1 MSNFDQM
8 TVFIFSKL
16 SWTFTTLHKK
26 LSFPLRISSVNV
38 IKSAVSYGFGHI
50 YWRNPY
56 WNTSFFVQ
64 CQGHIQLVIDWHQFS
79 IPVMTTVLKL
89 HTFSRNLQTFQWFR
103 NIFLKW
109 HETLCLHLTRTM
121 TEQYQ
126 YIVSV
131 NSQGLLL
138 SRYRMSTIQHNLA
151 NLHLTKVD
159 FNYSQFLIHHLHF
172 QNQVLGGRD
181 PKIFPLQHFF
191 PFQLPQK

>member
-1 MSNFDQM
+1 M
-8 TVFIFSKL
+8 
-16 SWTFTTLHKK
+16 
-26 LSFPLRISSVNV
+26 
-38 IKSAVSYGFGHI
+38 
-50 YWRNPY
+50 
-56 WNTSFFVQ
+56 Q
-64 CQGHIQLVIDWHQFS
+64 CQGHGQLVTDWHQFS
-79 IPVMTTVLKL
+79 IPVMTIVLKL
-89 HTFSRNLQTFQWFR
+89 HTFSRNFQTFQWFL

-109 HETLCLHLTRTM
+109 HETLCLHLTRNM

-181 PKIFPLQHFF
+181 PIIFPLQHYF
-191 PFQLPQK
+191 PFQHPKK